1 MFFIWNKEAVL
12 GRKIK
17 PFLTLEWD
25 IFLVMY
31 QNAKKK
37 KKILSG
43 RVLKLYLYSYTDTV
57 TAEKKSSA
65 ESIISFLY
73 VLAFFT
79 CLGIL
84 LHFIYI
90 YIYIWVTYC
99 AKAARNITY
108 F

>member
-37 KKILSG
+37 KKNTIWESIKIIPVLLYRYSDSRKKILS
-43 RVLKLYLYSYTDTV
+43 
-57 TAEKKSSA
+57 
-65 ESIISFLY
+65 
-73 VLAFFT
+73 
-79 CLGIL
+79 
-84 LHFIYI
+84 
-90 YIYIWVTYC
+90 
-99 AKAARNITY
+99 
-108 F
+108 

>member
-1 MFFIWNKEAVL
+1 MGYFFGHVSKC
-12 GRKIK
+12 
-17 PFLTLEWD
+17 
-25 IFLVMY
+25 
-31 QNAKKK
+31 KKK
-37 KKILSG
+37 NQKTQLSG

-73 VLAFFT
+73 VLVFFT

-90 YIYIWVTYC
+90 YIYIFGLYIVQ
-99 AKAARNITY
+99 KQLEI
-108 F
+108 